1 MSCSYYGKCAGCN
14 LNLPYNDEIS
24 FKTDFL
30 KSEFKEFYQGEIE
43 IFKSD
48 EWNFR
53 NHAEFGIWHE
63 KGDVFY
69 TMRGNSNER
78 VKIETCPKMD
88 KKIVEMMPKLL
99 QNLRENKN
107 LKERLFGIEFIA
119 TKFDFMAILL
129 YHKDIFNIKDDLA
142 KLAEILDIKI
152 SARSRGKFLNFGG
165 EILREKVQNF
175 IYRFN
180 ADAFFQSNTKVNE
193 KMILFVL
200 NAVKNGKDLLE
211 MYCGHGNFTLPLASE
226 FGKILAN
233 EISKNSIKNARE
245 NSKNKDNI
253 KFVRMSAKEL
263 IDAFNGVREFNRLKD
278 IDITDFDFSH
288 VLVDP
293 PRAGIEPEVLDFIQ
307 NFKNIIY
314 ISCNPASL
322 KQNLQILC
330 ETYKITKFALFD
342 QFVHT
347 EHIEC
352 GVVLQ
357 K

>member
-1 MSCSYYGKCAGCN
+1 
-14 LNLPYNDEIS
+14 
-24 FKTDFL
+24 
-30 KSEFKEFYQGEIE
+30 
-43 IFKSD
+43 
-48 EWNFR
+48 
-53 NHAEFGIWHE
+53 
-63 KGDVFY
+63 
-69 TMRGNSNER
+69 
-78 VKIETCPKMD
+78 
-88 KKIVEMMPKLL
+88 
-99 QNLRENKN
+99 
-107 LKERLFGIEFIA
+107 
-119 TKFDFMAILL
+119 MAILL

-152 SARSRGKFLNFGG
+152 SARSRRKFLNFGG

-330 ETYKITKFALFD
+330 ETHKITKFALFD